1 MPELPDVEISRR
13 YLQSTSLHKAIK
25 DVEVHASKELKGI
38 TGKSLSK
45 DLRGR
50 KISCALRHGKH
61 LLAGLDDGR
70 WLTMHFGMTGFLRY
84 HRRHEERPE
93 HTRLR
98 LGLSNG
104 FNLSYDCA
112 RRLGRLGLVKNKQR
126 FLVAMRLGPDAL
138 QLGRDNF
145 IALLTGRRGQI
156 KSALMDQSLLAG
168 VGNVYSDEILFQ
180 AKLHPRLPVKRLGR
194 EQLADLHRVLK
205 HVLATAIG
213 RGADP
218 RRLPRR
224 WLTPRR
230 GREASCPGCG
240 GQLKNINAAGRSSW
254 YCPACQPES

>member
-25 DVEVHASKELKGI
+25 DVEVRASKELKGVS
-38 TGKSLSK
+38 GKTLRAE
-45 DLRGR
+45 LRGR

-84 HRRHEERPE
+84 HQRPEGRPE

-112 RRLGRLGLVKNKQR
+112 RRLGRLGLVKSKAS
-126 FLVAMRLGPDAL
+126 FLRGMRLGPDAL
-138 QLGRDNF
+138 QLGRDDF
-145 IALLTGRRGQI
+145 IALLTGRRGKI

-180 AKLHPRLPVKRLGR
+180 AKLHPRLLVKKLGR
-194 EQLADLHRVLK
+194 EQLGDLHRVLR
-205 HVLATAIG
+205 HVLTTAIK
-213 RGADP
+213 RGAEP
-218 RRLPRR
+218 HRLPRR

-240 GQLKNINAAGRSSW
+240 GRLKNITAAGRNAW
-254 YCPACQPES
+254 YCPACQPEP